1 MNTKLEEGY
10 SHAKSGEV
18 DGITEF
24 SELTE
29 WGKLGQMKASRM
41 IQAVWLVVLMML
53 ALLLL
58 MYKFYDKK
66 AESSRPPV
74 VNAIGN

>member
-1 MNTKLEEGY
+1 
-10 SHAKSGEV
+10 
-18 DGITEF
+18 
-24 SELTE
+24 
-29 WGKLGQMKASRM
+29 MKASRM
-41 IQAVWLVVLMML
+41 IQAVWLVVLVML

-66 AESSRPPV
+66 AESARPPV

>member
-1 MNTKLEEGY
+1 
-10 SHAKSGEV
+10 
-18 DGITEF
+18 
-24 SELTE
+24 
-29 WGKLGQMKASRM
+29 MKASRM

-66 AESSRPPV
+66 AESARPSSV
-74 VNAIGN
+74 HASSN